1 MIEVCAPPTI
11 DQEPGGD
18 FQLCFW
24 VLDVFNYDTPFR
36 TMLAE
41 AAQVLGCDQ
50 ANGLQLPAYL
60 EGEDFIEGTLD
71 FRSTELR
78 VYFEHARS
86 YLSIT
91 HPSRR
96 LLEDVLRELRP
107 LVCVRG

>member
-1 MIEVCAPPTI
+1 MIEVCTPPTI

-24 VLDVFNYDTPFR
+24 VLDVFNYGTPFR

-41 AAQVLGCDQ
+41 AADALGCHP
-50 ANGLQLPAYL
+50 ASGLHLPAYM

-71 FRSTELR
+71 FGSTTLR
-78 VYFEHARS
+78 VYFEHSRS

-91 HPSRR
+91 HSSKR
-96 LLEDVLRELRP
+96 LLEDVLRQVMP
-107 LVCVRG
+107 LVRVRG